1 VVRGVVVACVVL
13 ASALLAAGTWAVAG
27 VGLRRVP
34 VVVTPSAGLP
44 ATTFV
49 LSFRAPE
56 RTGLYG
62 SSQRHDLVVASASA
76 AQGACV
82 ATLSVRAPDAHAG
95 ARIRV
100 LLIPGRLGN
109 PWCIGRYSGRI
120 EEIQTAVCPHGTACP
135 TYVLLRGIVGRFVF
149 HVSGN
154 GDNTP
159 PTFAGLQEAFACTP
173 GPQQPGQTT
182 PYTLSWQPAGDNNT
196 PRAQIRYDV
205 YVAPHPAPR
214 TSPRQPG
221 RHRRE
226 PRATAHQA
234 FRRTAATTS
243 WSAPAT
249 APETAT
255 TTPPSS
261 KGSTPATEVGATQ

>member
-13 ASALLAAGTWAVAG
+13 ASVLLTAGTWAGAG
-27 VGLRRVP
+27 TGLRRVP
-34 VVVTPSAGLP
+34 IVVTPSAGLP

-76 AQGACV
+76 AQGACI

-95 ARIRV
+95 ARVRV
-100 LLIPGRLGN
+100 LLVPGRLGN
-109 PWCIGRYSGRI
+109 RWCIGRYSGRI
-120 EEIQTAVCPHGTACP
+120 EEVQTGVCPHGTACP

-149 HVSGN
+149 HVSGS

-182 PYTLSWQPAGDNNT
+182 PYTLSWQPAGDDNT
-196 PRAQIRYDV
+196 PSAQIRYDI
-205 YVAPHPAPR
+205 YVA
-214 TSPRQPG
+214 
-221 RHRRE
+221 
-226 PRATAHQA
+226 
-234 FRRTAATTS
+234 
-243 WSAPAT
+243 SAPGAENFS
-249 APETAT
+249 APTW
-255 TTPPSS
+255 TTPPGTTSYRTPGLPS
-261 KGSTPATEVGATQ
+261 HGSHYFVVRARDSAGNRDNNTVEKQGIDPCY

>member
-1 VVRGVVVACVVL
+1 VL

-196 PRAQIRYDV
+196 PRVQIRYDV
-205 YVAPHPAPR
+205 YVA
-214 TSPRQPG
+214 
-221 RHRRE
+221 
-226 PRATAHQA
+226 
-234 FRRTAATTS
+234 
-243 WSAPAT
+243 SAPGAENFS
-249 APETAT
+249 APTW
-255 TTPPSS
+255 TTPPGTTSYRTPGLPS
-261 KGSTPATEVGATQ
+261 HGSYYFVVRARDSAGNRDNNTAEQQGIDPCY